1 MEIVASNDNMIV
13 VDSSYT
19 YTKGGIVVSFA
30 FPVGVTEVAELI
42 ELGEMFETYIK
53 KTFGKILSKDFFS
66 KTATPVLFS
75 KGEDIFMIW
84 SFVAKD
90 EKKALKDIEKM
101 KIKEVKYE

>member
-42 ELGEMFETYIK
+42 ELGAMFEAYIK

-84 SFVAKD
+84 AFVAKD